1 MTKVCFVDSKEFI
14 CKDNFDLTCPHIL
27 KFDILLQTSFQTR
40 KIPVISQQTWIEI
53 ARNKK

>member
-1 MTKVCFVDSKEFI
+1 MTKVCFVNSKEFI
-14 CKDNFDLTCPHIL
+14 YKDNFDLTCQNIL

-40 KIPVISQQTWIEI
+40 KIPIISQQTWIEI